1 MLMPFPSS
9 QMQVLVKNIEG
20 TNLVYKPG
28 KARVFHVL
36 FPGAVQEHGTPSCT
50 PAGSTEGEQ
59 GHWKWERK
67 EGGEGMT
74 S

>member
-20 TNLVYKPG
+20 ANLVSKPG

-36 FPGAVQEHGTPSCT
+36 FSGAVQEHGTPSCT
-50 PAGSTEGEQ
+50 PAGREHRGRAGSLEMGNEGR
-59 GHWKWERK
+59 G
-67 EGGEGMT
+67 
-74 S
+74 